1 MNEGHLE
8 KYAKTYIYCSQVC
21 HMTYLESG
29 WIMLIN
35 EIIMDIKA
43 AKKKDPAARSYA
55 EILFLYQGVHAM
67 ITYRVAHWLYVR
79 KHFFLARWISQHS
92 RKKTLIEIHPG
103 ATLGNGIF
111 IDHGAGV
118 VIGET
123 AEVGDNCLIYQCVT
137 LGGTGKDTG
146 KRHPTLGKNVMVGA
160 GAQVL
165 GPIYIGDNCKVAS
178 NAVVLKSVPA
188 GTTVAG
194 IPAKAVKKK
203 NTASKAV

>member
-1 MNEGHLE
+1 
-8 KYAKTYIYCSQVC
+8 
-21 HMTYLESG
+21 
-29 WIMLIN
+29 MLID
-35 EIIMDIKA
+35 EIILDVNT
-43 AKKKDPAARSYA
+43 AKKMDPAAKSYA
-55 EILFLYQGVHAM
+55 EILFLYQGGVHAL
-67 ITYRVAHWLYVR
+67 IAYRIAHWLYIR

-92 RKKTLIEIHPG
+92 RKRTLIEIHPG
-103 ATLGNGIF
+103 AILGHGIF

-137 LGGTGKDTG
+137 LGGTGKDIG

-178 NAVVLKSVPA
+178 NAVVLNSVPA

-194 IPAKAVKKK
+194 MPAKSVVKRKKATAYAV
-203 NTASKAV
+203 

>member
-1 MNEGHLE
+1 
-8 KYAKTYIYCSQVC
+8 
-21 HMTYLESG
+21 
-29 WIMLIN
+29 MLID
-35 EIIMDIKA
+35 EIILEVKT
-43 AKKKDPAARSYA
+43 AKKMDPAAKSYA
-55 EILFLYQGVHAM
+55 EILFLYQGVHAL
-67 ITYRVAHWLYVR
+67 IAYRIAHWLYIR
-79 KHFFLARWISQHS
+79 THFFLARWISQHS
-92 RKKTLIEIHPG
+92 RKRTLIAIHPG
-103 ATLGNGIF
+103 AILGHGIF

-137 LGGTGKDTG
+137 LGGTGQNIG

-178 NAVVLKSVPA
+178 NAVVLNSVPA

-194 IPAKAVKKK
+194 MPDKSVVKRKKVTACAV
-203 NTASKAV
+203 